1 MAAAK
6 PLQVDVVIDVVCP
19 WCFLGKRRLD
29 KARELVPDLD
39 LQVRYRPFQLDPTL
53 PPEGKDRTRYMLDKF
68 RDQARIDA
76 AHKTLEGLGAEVGID
91 FAFDRIT
98 VTPNTLDAHRLMHW
112 AGKAG
117 KGDAAA
123 ERLFALY
130 FTEGADFT
138 RPETL
143 IKAAAEIGLDANDV
157 AAKLAGGTD
166 REAVQAEIDF
176 ASRVGI
182 TGVPCYVVAGKYA
195 ISGAQSPEV
204 LADAFRQIAGETTG

>member
-1 MAAAK
+1 MTAAK

-29 KARELVPDLD
+29 KALELVPDLD
-39 LQVRYRPFQLDPTL
+39 LSIRYRPFQLDPTL

-68 RDQARIDA
+68 HDQARIDA
-76 AHKTLEGLGAEVGID
+76 AHKTLEALGAELGIA
-91 FAFDRIT
+91 FAFDRIS
-98 VTPNTLDAHRLMHW
+98 VAPNTLDAHRLLRW
-112 AGKAG
+112 ASEAG

-130 FTEGADFT
+130 FEEGADFT

-143 IKAAAEIGLDANDV
+143 IKAAADVGLDANEV
-157 AAKLAGGTD
+157 ATKLADGTD

-182 TGVPCYVVAGKYA
+182 TGVPCYVVANKYA
-195 ISGAQSPEV
+195 ISGAQAPEV
-204 LADAFRQIAGETTG
+204 LADAFRQIAGEPA